1 VCVVCVE
8 STRRRYGASEDISTW
23 EGWACD
29 KWGTRG
35 EHMGN
40 NWRISA
46 THSCLRFGLSH
57 PEWACDKWGGGGQLG
72 VRILASAS
80 DFPTQNRWLLLACP
94 RSLALKLLERST
106 SCPNKETENRSLKSR
121 QDNSCDKCAGENIRS
136 SETWLLVKI
145 LFLYFP

>member
-1 VCVVCVE
+1 MGRVKTYLHGKDGRVTNGEHVGN
-8 STRRRYGASEDISTW
+8 TWGTIGAS
-23 EGWACD
+23 
-29 KWGTRG
+29 
-35 EHMGN
+35 
-40 NWRISA
+40 
-46 THSCLRFGLSH
+46 
-57 PEWACDKWGGGGQLG
+57 
-72 VRILASAS
+72 VRLILASAS

>member
-1 VCVVCVE
+1 MGRVKTYLHGKDGRVTNGEHVGN
-8 STRRRYGASEDISTW
+8 TWGTIGASVRLIL
-23 EGWACD
+23 A
-29 KWGTRG
+29 
-35 EHMGN
+35 
-40 NWRISA
+40 SA
-46 THSCLRFGLSH
+46 SDSPTQNGRVTS
-57 PEWACDKWGGGGQLG
+57 GGGGQLG